1 MPEELKIK
9 RSTLAVALILI
20 VVLGIIVWQVYYAAP
35 PTPAKYKYTTGLTV
49 KFKIYNPAIY
59 ALETS
64 NVQVEF
70 YTSGT
75 DPFQRTFTTKPVA
88 TASYGGTNAPY
99 WSVPLDA
106 GSYVVLIRDTA
117 GSKSFYPEMY
127 SVTVPG
133 TNSEDKE
140 VWLTPSQLS
149 VYDRATITLAKA
161 ILAYNATSGAYD
173 ISVSTINITRYT
185 KWQVTY
191 TITASDANSSKIV
204 KAGRMLLTDIT
215 NLIPVSASMDGV
227 SASVT
232 KDSDASDDGISGV
245 YYIETSA
252 MEVGEVHRIDVYFE
266 ESGTASTGILT
277 AKLYEYYACL
287 RSGTILRWW
296 TDKTIPITVQA

>member
-20 VVLGIIVWQVYYAAP
+20 IVLGIIVWQVYYAAP

-59 ALETS
+59 ALETT

-70 YTSGT
+70 YTSGVN
-75 DPFQRTFTTKPVA
+75 PFERTFTTKPVA
-88 TASYGGTNAPY
+88 TASYDDTNAY
-99 WSVPLDA
+99 WFVPLDA
-106 GSYVVLIRDTA
+106 GSYVILIRDTA
-117 GSKSFYPEMY
+117 SSKSFYPEMY

-140 VWLTPSQLS
+140 VWLSPSQLN

-173 ISVSTINITRYT
+173 ISVSTINITAYD
-185 KWQVTY
+185 KWRVTY
-191 TITASDANSSKIV
+191 TITVSDADSSKIV

-266 ESGTASTGILT
+266 ESGTASTGTLT

-287 RSGTILRWW
+287 RSGTTLRWW
-296 TDKTIPITVQA
+296 TDKTITLTVES